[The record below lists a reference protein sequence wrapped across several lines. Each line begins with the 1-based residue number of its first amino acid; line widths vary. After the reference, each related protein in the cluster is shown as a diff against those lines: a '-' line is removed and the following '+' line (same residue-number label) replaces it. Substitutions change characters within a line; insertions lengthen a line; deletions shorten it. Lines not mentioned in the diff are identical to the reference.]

1 MIMKK
6 LKLKAK
12 KASLKVKAFEF
23 YTMGLFFSFCI
34 FYLLASDGY
43 AQNSSKQLSTK
54 VGKKQGHLL
63 IARSPTTDLGRQLWQ
78 ARISNPKNNPNSK
91 GKDELYQ
98 MIEKIRSVK
107 FEPQDKSAEPLI
119 VVEPAPKTAPDENS
133 PDSNVP
139 QESEFKKTE
148 AGMESQFGNKRQDEK
163 QLLTRQIKDQ
173 TLKIF
178 VQLSQQPQQLKN
190 PMELAEILF
199 RNGSLKEATKCYQE
213 ALNRMTANKDDRHK
227 KEKAWILF
235 QIGNCLRNTDRSEAI
250 EIYRQ
255 LIAQYP
261 DSPWADLAK
270 ARSKLINWY
279 QQDKP
284 GELVA
289 ETRF

>member
-1 MIMKK
+1 MIMEN
-6 LKLKAK
+6 LKLKTK
-12 KASLKVKAFEF
+12 NNGLKVKTFEF
-23 YTMGLFFSFCI
+23 YTMGLLFSFCV
-34 FYLLASDGY
+34 FCFSASDGY

-54 VGKKQGHLL
+54 VSKKQGHLL

-91 GKDELYQ
+91 SKDEFYQ

-107 FEPQDKSAEPLI
+107 FGPQDKSAEPI
-119 VVEPAPKTAPDENS
+119 IIVEPAQKIEPVEPS
-133 PDSNVP
+133 SVSNVP
-139 QESEFKKTE
+139 QESELKKTE
-148 AGMESQFGNKRQDEK
+148 AGIESKFSSKRQDEK
-163 QLLTRQIKDQ
+163 QLLTRQITDQ

-178 VQLSQQPQQLKN
+178 VQLSQQPQQFKN
-190 PMELAEILF
+190 PIELAEILF
-199 RNGSLKEATKCYQE
+199 RNGSLKEAVKCYQE
-213 ALNRMTANKDDRHK
+213 ALNRMTANEDDRH

-235 QIGNCLRNTDRSEAI
+235 QIGNCLRNTDRPAAI
-250 EIYRQ
+250 EMYRQ

-284 GELVA
+284 RELVA
-289 ETRF
+289 ENRF

>member
-6 LKLKAK
+6 LKLKVK
-12 KASLKVKAFEF
+12 NASLKVKAFEF

-34 FYLLASDGY
+34 FYLLVSDGY
-43 AQNSSKQLSTK
+43 AQNSSKHLSTE
-54 VGKKQGHLL
+54 VSKKQGHLL
-63 IARSPTTDLGRQLWQ
+63 IARSPTTDLGHQLWQ
-78 ARISNPKNNPNSK
+78 ARISNPKDNLNSK
-91 GKDELYQ
+91 GKDEFYQ

-119 VVEPAPKTAPDENS
+119 VVEPAPKTPPDES
-133 PDSNVP
+133 SSDSNVP
-139 QESEFKKTE
+139 QESELKKTE
-148 AGMESQFGNKRQDEK
+148 AELQNTFVSKRQDGK
-163 QLLTRQIKDQ
+163 QLLTRQITDQ

-190 PMELAEILF
+190 PIELAEILF
-199 RNGSLKEATKCYQE
+199 RNGSLKEAAKCYRE
-213 ALNRMTANKDDRHK
+213 ALNRMTANEGLP

-235 QIGNCLRNTDRSEAI
+235 QIGNCLRNTDRPAAI
-250 EIYRQ
+250 EMYRQ

-284 GELVA
+284 GGLVA
-289 ETRF
+289 ENRF